1 MDVLLLIVIGTVV
14 AVLLTA
20 ILVTTV
26 IVRQKKSKRKYDTEK
41 AEGNTDE
48 SKKLNEKTEEKILTS

>member
-1 MDVLLLIVIGTVV
+1 MDVLLITVIGTVV
-14 AVLLTA
+14 AVLLTV
-20 ILVTTV
+20 ILVITV

-41 AEGNTDE
+41 AQGNTDE

>member
-14 AVLLTA
+14 AVLLTVT
-20 ILVTTV
+20 LVITV

-41 AEGNTDE
+41 AQGNTDE
-48 SKKLNEKTEEKILTS
+48 SKKLNEKKEKNILAS